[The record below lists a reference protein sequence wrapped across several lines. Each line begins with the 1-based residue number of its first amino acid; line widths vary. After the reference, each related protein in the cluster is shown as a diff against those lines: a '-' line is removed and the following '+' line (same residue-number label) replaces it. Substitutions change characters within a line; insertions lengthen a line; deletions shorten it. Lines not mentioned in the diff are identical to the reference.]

1 MTKRLAL
8 VGRFLLSVWAALG
21 AGLWIALIGTLY
33 LTGARFDRHGS
44 WMNFWQRLFS
54 GGILLF
60 VGARVRVEGRENI
73 PAGTA
78 CVLMGNHSSY
88 LDIPAV
94 VIGMRPLGILFVAKR
109 ELLKSPFLGWALA
122 VSHHIKIDRGNREQ
136 AVAALRKA
144 RTKLKSGIALTVFP
158 EGTRSPDGHLL
169 PFKKG
174 GFHMALDSE
183 FPILPITIRGS
194 RRLMGKKSF
203 LPRPGTITVCVH
215 PLRFTQG
222 LAAPDLPRLMREVRA
237 DIESGLEEGLRGPRG
252 AARKRSTKEGE

>member
-1 MTKRLAL
+1 MGERLAL

-33 LTGARFDRHGS
+33 LTGARFDRHGG

-54 GGILLF
+54 GGILFF
-60 VGARVRVEGRENI
+60 VGARVKVEGRENI
-73 PAGTA
+73 PVDTA

-94 VIGMRPLGILFVAKR
+94 VIGLRPLGILFVAKR
-109 ELLKSPFLGWALA
+109 ELLRSPFLGWALA

-136 AVAALRKA
+136 AVAALREA
-144 RTKLKSGIALTVFP
+144 RTKLRSGIALTVFP

-215 PLRFTQG
+215 PLRPTDG
-222 LAAPDLPRLMREVRA
+222 LTASDIPQLMQDVRS
-237 DIESGLEEGLRGPRG
+237 DIESGLEEEVRRPVPPRKG
-252 AARKRSTKEGE
+252 RAAKEGA